1 MLSPKIRQTRRAR
14 SKSMVMGEVSRGSCR
29 PASPS
34 LQEGAL
40 KAGWLKKQRSIMK
53 NWQLRWFVLRSDQL
67 FFYKDEEETKPQGCI
82 ILQGCQVNELTAN
95 PDEPG
100 RHLFEIVPGG
110 TGDKDR
116 APISHE
122 SFLLMA
128 NSQTDMDDWV
138 KAIRRVIWA
147 PFGGVYQ
154 RSPMPEPE
162 WINLVKCGF
171 GMYEKRSLLM
181 CSVCSVNYYD
191 YCEQSSSCDCCSL
204 STGIFGQRL
213 EDTVQYEKKFGPR
226 LAPLLVEQCV
236 DFIRERG
243 LDEEGLFRMPGQANL
258 VKELQEAFDCG
269 DKPLFDSNTEVH
281 TVASLLKLYLRELP
295 EPVIP
300 FSKYED
306 FLTCAQLLAK
316 DEEEGIQELGKQV
329 STLPLP
335 NYNLLKYICK
345 FLDEVQSHCI
355 ENKMSVQNLA
365 TVFGP
370 NILRP
375 KMEDPVTI
383 MEGTSLVQHLMTI
396 LIREHNRL
404 YSEREQEGSTVAQT
418 ELPVQGHQLQH
429 RSLGAWISE
438 EDLQNCPVSNPDQEL
453 HSSASS
459 LDAKLCAAITP
470 TQTPNPNP
478 GPKLGSP
485 SGKGDTVVSPSKQ
498 AKTLPSWKY
507 SFKSSSAPRSQPQTK
522 QSGGGSVADTTSV
535 SSGGGGGGGNWLMNG
550 LSSLRGHRRTS
561 SGERSARDRDSTGSS
576 QRLSTYDNV
585 TSSSSM
591 GSVPSV
597 ASTPWSTSS
606 CEISVPDSGSSEPS
620 SNQICGVGG
629 ESGEKGEWMESQRE
643 IDRGMTT
650 EPSSEQDSCEA
661 MELCSSSAACSEN
674 GNMAMAAG
682 VPSIIMSEDGD
693 GTNVTLSSLVEGL
706 KDELR
711 NQKTAYETRIQK
723 LEDSSAALCAQME
736 RLEQEMEQE
745 RKKQRMLEIKL
756 RNSERA
762 REDAENRNRLLEKEM
777 EDFFSTLGDLALG
790 ARTSDI

>member
-1 MLSPKIRQTRRAR
+1 
-14 SKSMVMGEVSRGSCR
+14 MGLVCCKPDR
-29 PASPS
+29 
-34 LQEGAL
+34 
-40 KAGWLKKQRSIMK
+40 LKK
-53 NWQLRWFVLRSDQL
+53 LH
-67 FFYKDEEETKPQGCI
+67 
-82 ILQGCQVNELTAN
+82 LQ
-95 PDEPG
+95 
-100 RHLFEIVPGG
+100 GG
-110 TGDKDR
+110 TGEKDR
-116 APISHE
+116 APMSHE

-128 NSQTDMDDWV
+128 NSQADMDDWV

-147 PFGGVYQ
+147 PFGG
-154 RSPMPEPE
+154 
-162 WINLVKCGF
+162 
-171 GMYEKRSLLM
+171 
-181 CSVCSVNYYD
+181 
-191 YCEQSSSCDCCSL
+191 
-204 STGIFGQRL
+204 GIFGQRL

-258 VKELQEAFDCG
+258 VRDLQEAFDCG
-269 DKPLFDSNTEVH
+269 DKPLFDSNTDVH

-316 DEEEGIQELGKQV
+316 DEEEGVQELGKQV

-345 FLDEVQSHCI
+345 FLDEVQSHCN

-404 YSEREQEGSTVAQT
+404 YANRDQDEATVPQADV
-418 ELPVQGHQLQH
+418 PVHQLQH

-438 EDLQNCPVSNPDQEL
+438 EDLQSGPVSTTDQEL

-459 LDAKLCAAITP
+459 LDAKLCAAVTP
-470 TQTPNPNP
+470 TQTPCPNP
-478 GPKLGSP
+478 PKPGS
-485 SGKGDTVVSPSKQ
+485 SAGKGEPVVSPSKQ
-498 AKTLPSWKY
+498 AKAMPSWKY
-507 SFKSSSAPRSQPQTK
+507 SFKSSSAPRSQPQAK
-522 QSGGGSVADTTSV
+522 QTSSSAADAASV
-535 SSGGGGGGGNWLMNG
+535 SSGAGGGNWLMNG

-561 SGERSARDRDSTGSS
+561 SGERSSRDRDSTGSS

-585 TSSSSM
+585 TSSSSSSA
-591 GSVPSV
+591 GSAPSV
-597 ASTPWSTSS
+597 SSTPWSTSS
-606 CEISVPDSGSSEPS
+606 CEISVPDSGSEAAADHS
-620 SNQICGVGG
+620 CGGG
-629 ESGEKGEWMESQRE
+629 AEKAESAEGGRRE
-643 IDRGMTT
+643 GGAT
-650 EPSSEQDSCEA
+650 EPGAEQDVGEA
-661 MELCSSSAACSEN
+661 VELCSSSAACSDSES
-674 GNMAMAAG
+674 AAAG
-682 VPSIIMSEDGD
+682 VPSVVTSEEGD
-693 GTNVTLSSLVEGL
+693 GGNGTLGLLVDGL
-706 KDELR
+706 RDELR
-711 NQKTAYETRIQK
+711 KQKSTYETRIQR
-723 LEDSSAALCAQME
+723 LEESSAALCVQME

-745 RKKQRMLEIKL
+745 KKKQRMLEIKL

>member
-1 MLSPKIRQTRRAR
+1 MTAMLSPKIRQTRRAR
-14 SKSMVMGEVSRGSCR
+14 SKSMVMGDMSRGSCR
-29 PASPS
+29 PASPN

-67 FFYKDEEETKPQGCI
+67 YFYKDEEETKPQGCI
-82 ILQGCQVNELTAN
+82 PLKGCQANELATN

-100 RHLFEIVPGG
+100 RHIFEISPGG
-110 TGDKDR
+110 TGEKDR

-122 SFLLMA
+122 SIVLMA
-128 NSQTDMDDWV
+128 NSQTDMDEWV

-147 PFGGVYQ
+147 PFGG
-154 RSPMPEPE
+154 
-162 WINLVKCGF
+162 
-171 GMYEKRSLLM
+171 
-181 CSVCSVNYYD
+181 
-191 YCEQSSSCDCCSL
+191 
-204 STGIFGQRL
+204 GIFGQRL

-243 LDEEGLFRMPGQANL
+243 LNEEGLFRMPGQANL
-258 VKELQEAFDCG
+258 VKELQQAFDCG
-269 DKPLFDSNTEVH
+269 DKPQFDSNTDIH

-316 DEEEGIQELGKQV
+316 DEDEGIQELGKQV

-345 FLDEVQSHCI
+345 FLDEVQSHCH

-383 MEGTSLVQHLMTI
+383 MEGTSLVQHLMTV
-396 LIREHNRL
+396 LIREHKHL
-404 YSEREQEGSTVAQT
+404 YSGRDIEGPTALQT
-418 ELPVQGHQLQH
+418 QLTLQSQH
-429 RSLGAWISE
+429 LHLHSLIAWISE
-438 EDLQNCPVSNPDQEL
+438 EDLLSCPDSNLDEL

-459 LDAKLCAAITP
+459 LDAKLCAADICSLS
-470 TQTPNPNP
+470 PNPTTAP
-478 GPKLGSP
+478 RLGAS
-485 SGKGDTVVSPSKQ
+485 SGKGDMAVSTSKQ
-498 AKTLPSWKY
+498 VKTMPSWKY
-507 SFKSSSAPRSQPQTK
+507 TFKSSSAPRVQPQAK
-522 QSGGGSVADTTSV
+522 QSSGGTVTDATGG
-535 SSGGGGGGGNWLMNG
+535 SSGGGGSLGGGNWLMNG
-550 LSSLRGHRRTS
+550 LSSLRGHRRTA
-561 SGERSARDRDSTGSS
+561 SGERSTRDRDSTGSS

-597 ASTPWSTSS
+597 VSTQWSISS
-606 CEISVPDSGSSEPS
+606 YDISIPDSGGSDKFRSQ
-620 SNQICGVGG
+620 NCGAREMG
-629 ESGEKGEWMESQRE
+629 ECLEMQRDLERGRKGR
-643 IDRGMTT
+643 MTT
-650 EPSSEQDSCEA
+650 DQSSEQDSCDA

-674 GNMAMAAG
+674 GNTAVTAG
-682 VPSIIMSEDGD
+682 LLGIIMSEDGD
-693 GTNVTLSSLVEGL
+693 GTKAMLTNLVEGL
-706 KDELR
+706 KDELWK
-711 NQKTAYETRIQK
+711 QKTSYETRIKK
-723 LEDSSAALCAQME
+723 LEESSMALCTQLE

-745 RKKQRMLEIKL
+745 RKKQCMLEIKL

-762 REDAENRNRLLEKEM
+762 REDAENRNRLLEEEM
-777 EDFFSTLGDLALG
+777 EDFFSTLGDLALDT
-790 ARTSDI
+790 RTSDI